1 VPEGPLQLGRSWT
14 RWSAGPWSV
23 PSKWQTT
30 RITCVREGMPDAD
43 PAHLNRARASAMR
56 QIPRWRIFAGIWCF
70 YLIGP
75 FQKAVDGR
83 STEVATVGVLCL
95 LGFLICYLGL
105 LPMVALDTRHWPR
118 HVLLGSML
126 VAVVV
131 FGVVVHSNSTL
142 NFSSFFAVALVMLLD
157 RRHAAIGIPLL
168 ALAVGTVPWLL
179 GDGTHFTFALIDL
192 AVGAAV
198 FAMRARGEADFRLG
212 LANEEIGHLAAEQ
225 ERLRI
230 SRDLHDLLGHALT
243 TITVK
248 AELASRLVER
258 DPQRAAQEMAE
269 VAELTRQG
277 LADVRAAV
285 AGYREVS
292 LATELATAREVLQA
306 AGIEAELP
314 PATETVPGE
323 FRELFGWVVRE
334 GVTNAVRHS
343 GARHVRVVVGPREI
357 QIVDDGAGIES
368 ASGLPGSGLLGLTE
382 RVAALGGRVES
393 GPDGVRGFRLRV
405 EMPA

>member
-1 VPEGPLQLGRSWT
+1 
-14 RWSAGPWSV
+14 
-23 PSKWQTT
+23 
-30 RITCVREGMPDAD
+30 M
-43 PAHLNRARASAMR
+43 RALR
-56 QIPRWRIFAGIWCF
+56 QVPRWRLFAGIWCF
-70 YLIGP
+70 YLLSPLGDSIRTHRGP
-75 FQKAVDGR
+75 AREAVGIAM
-83 STEVATVGVLCL
+83 VAVFL
-95 LGFLICYLGL
+95 LLYLGL
-105 LPMVALDTRHWPR
+105 VPRVAFSERQAPR
-118 HVLLGSML
+118 WGL
-126 VAVVV
+126 VAALLAVMLA
-131 FGVVVHSNSTL
+131 FTAAIRTDSALT
-142 NFSSFFAVALVMLLD
+142 FTTFFAVSLVMLLD
-157 RRHAAIGIPLL
+157 RRHALVVVPLL
-168 ALAVGTVPWLL
+168 AIGTALGPWSFG
-179 GDGTHFTFALIDL
+179 GDTHFTFALIDL
-192 AVGAAV
+192 VVGAAV
-198 FAMRARGEADFRLG
+198 FAMRARGEADARLMI
-212 LANEEIGHLAAEQ
+212 ANEEIGHLAAEQ

-258 DPQRAAQEMAE
+258 DPKRAAREMAE

-292 LATELATAREVLQA
+292 LTTELAAAREVLHA

-357 QIVDDGAGIES
+357 QVVDDGAGTAS
-368 ASGLPGSGLLGLTE
+368 GSGLPGSGLLGLTE

-393 GPDGVRGFRLRV
+393 GPVGLRGFRLKV